1 MGSTIIDQD
10 FPHDI
15 IHRGQRD
22 ANRHNKRIEEAVRK
36 QLKDII
42 SQQDI
47 ITSEGNKKVK
57 IRLKYLDQYRF
68 RHNPDRMDEIG
79 RDEFDELENGE
90 IISEPG
96 DEGGRPMRAGDEI
109 GEELYE
115 TEYTLEELTE
125 MMIQELELPDLDD
138 TKKTEITSD
147 VLEYTDRRKRVGI
160 EACLDK
166 KQTLLAHIKRR
177 SQLKIKKG
185 EILPMTQDDLR
196 FKTWEIAR
204 EKHSNAVVF
213 LMMDR
218 SGCHTAGHLVE
229 TPCGWKRIENIEEG
243 ESVIS
248 LDVSSRAKV
257 PGVVSKVFKYLAPS
271 TMSIVTEDVVLNST
285 PNHRYFVYTGEG
297 IVEKTAAAL
306 EEGDYL
312 IYNMKASK
320 SSLNY
325 SVDSLCDIPIIPI
338 DAYYFMGFAL
348 GDGHIQDT
356 RHLKGGSTTICI
368 TDKDVDNLE
377 RLSKIVENSG
387 FKTHLKYGE
396 RNRLHVHSFQFVD
409 KLLHTNPYLASRSPY
424 REVSDKILNSPD
436 SVVAA
441 FLSGLFDAEGFVS
454 DHSVSLIMSAKSLV
468 QQVKVLL
475 SRFGIRGR
483 LHDKKTPERVLGESV
498 IKAGIYYQ
506 LSINSK
512 DAILFAEHIGFRDL
526 QKTKRLVALIELQ
539 KQKKNAMRS
548 KYIPHVDITK
558 VSSSYARE
566 KAGIYVNGIYDC
578 HSISSLR
585 TLRDHQDTSDEEKE
599 QIGNIIRNGIVLSKV
614 KKVTKQQKCEY
625 VYDLEVLNH
634 HNYFVDGILSH
645 NSMWANK
652 IYAVKALYFWIVQF
666 LRLRYDKVEIKFIAH
681 DYHARELNEKEFFT
695 IADSGGTRVSSAYEM
710 CRDIIKHN
718 YPSEKWNIYCFHAS
732 DGDSWS
738 DEAECVEIA
747 GDIVLMG
754 ANLFAYTEI
763 DLDSYRDGS
772 SDLYKLLKKASKTK
786 YRRLLVS
793 TIEKM
798 EDIMDT
804 LRKFL
809 KHSHETV

>member
-1 MGSTIIDQD
+1 MGSTIIDHD

-36 QLKDII
+36 QLKDVI

-68 RHNPDRMDEIG
+68 RHNPDRTDEFG

-96 DEGGRPMRAGDEI
+96 DGGGRPMKAGDEI

-115 TEYTLEELTE
+115 TEYTLKELTE

-177 SQLKIKKG
+177 SQLKIKRDDL
-185 EILPMTQDDLR
+185 LPMTQDDLR

-204 EKHSNAVVF
+204 EQHSNAIVF

-218 SGCHTAGHLVE
+218 SA
-229 TPCGWKRIENIEEG
+229 
-243 ESVIS
+243 
-248 LDVSSRAKV
+248 
-257 PGVVSKVFKYLAPS
+257 
-271 TMSIVTEDVVLNST
+271 
-285 PNHRYFVYTGEG
+285 
-297 IVEKTAAAL
+297 
-306 EEGDYL
+306 
-312 IYNMKASK
+312 
-320 SSLNY
+320 
-325 SVDSLCDIPIIPI
+325 
-338 DAYYFMGFAL
+338 
-348 GDGHIQDT
+348 
-356 RHLKGGSTTICI
+356 
-368 TDKDVDNLE
+368 
-377 RLSKIVENSG
+377 
-387 FKTHLKYGE
+387 
-396 RNRLHVHSFQFVD
+396 
-409 KLLHTNPYLASRSPY
+409 
-424 REVSDKILNSPD
+424 
-436 SVVAA
+436 
-441 FLSGLFDAEGFVS
+441 
-454 DHSVSLIMSAKSLV
+454 
-468 QQVKVLL
+468 
-475 SRFGIRGR
+475 
-483 LHDKKTPERVLGESV
+483 
-498 IKAGIYYQ
+498 
-506 LSINSK
+506 
-512 DAILFAEHIGFRDL
+512 
-526 QKTKRLVALIELQ
+526 
-539 KQKKNAMRS
+539 
-548 KYIPHVDITK
+548 
-558 VSSSYARE
+558 
-566 KAGIYVNGIYDC
+566 
-578 HSISSLR
+578 
-585 TLRDHQDTSDEEKE
+585 
-599 QIGNIIRNGIVLSKV
+599 
-614 KKVTKQQKCEY
+614 
-625 VYDLEVLNH
+625 
-634 HNYFVDGILSH
+634 
-645 NSMWANK
+645 SMWTNK

-695 IADSGGTRVSSAYEM
+695 IADSGGTRVSSAYKM
-710 CRDIIKHN
+710 CRDMIKHN
-718 YPSEKWNIYCFHAS
+718 YPSERWNIYCFHAS

-747 GDIVLMG
+747 GDIILMG

-763 DLDSYRDGS
+763 DLDSYRDDS
-772 SDLYKLLKKASKTK
+772 SELYKLLKKVSKTK

-798 EDIMDT
+798 EDIMDV

>member
-36 QLKDII
+36 QLKDVI

-96 DEGGRPMRAGDEI
+96 EGGGRPMKAGDEI

-138 TKKTEITSD
+138 TKKTEISSD

-177 SQLKIKKG
+177 SQLKIKKD
-185 EILPMTQDDLR
+185 EVLPMTQDDLR

-218 SGCHTAGHLVE
+218 SG
-229 TPCGWKRIENIEEG
+229 
-243 ESVIS
+243 
-248 LDVSSRAKV
+248 
-257 PGVVSKVFKYLAPS
+257 
-271 TMSIVTEDVVLNST
+271 
-285 PNHRYFVYTGEG
+285 
-297 IVEKTAAAL
+297 
-306 EEGDYL
+306 
-312 IYNMKASK
+312 
-320 SSLNY
+320 
-325 SVDSLCDIPIIPI
+325 
-338 DAYYFMGFAL
+338 
-348 GDGHIQDT
+348 
-356 RHLKGGSTTICI
+356 
-368 TDKDVDNLE
+368 
-377 RLSKIVENSG
+377 
-387 FKTHLKYGE
+387 
-396 RNRLHVHSFQFVD
+396 
-409 KLLHTNPYLASRSPY
+409 
-424 REVSDKILNSPD
+424 
-436 SVVAA
+436 
-441 FLSGLFDAEGFVS
+441 
-454 DHSVSLIMSAKSLV
+454 
-468 QQVKVLL
+468 
-475 SRFGIRGR
+475 
-483 LHDKKTPERVLGESV
+483 
-498 IKAGIYYQ
+498 
-506 LSINSK
+506 
-512 DAILFAEHIGFRDL
+512 
-526 QKTKRLVALIELQ
+526 
-539 KQKKNAMRS
+539 
-548 KYIPHVDITK
+548 
-558 VSSSYARE
+558 
-566 KAGIYVNGIYDC
+566 
-578 HSISSLR
+578 
-585 TLRDHQDTSDEEKE
+585 
-599 QIGNIIRNGIVLSKV
+599 
-614 KKVTKQQKCEY
+614 
-625 VYDLEVLNH
+625 
-634 HNYFVDGILSH
+634 
-645 NSMWANK
+645 SMWANK

-666 LRLRYDKVEIKFIAH
+666 LRLRYDKVEIKFISH
-681 DYHARELNEKEFFT
+681 DYNARELNEKEFFT
-695 IADSGGTRVSSAYEM
+695 TASSGGTRVSAAYEM
-710 CRDIIKHN
+710 CRDMIEHN
-718 YPSEKWNIYCFHAS
+718 YPAERWNIYCFHAS

-747 GDIVLMG
+747 GDIISMG

-772 SDLYKLLKKASKTK
+772 SDLYKMLKKASKTK